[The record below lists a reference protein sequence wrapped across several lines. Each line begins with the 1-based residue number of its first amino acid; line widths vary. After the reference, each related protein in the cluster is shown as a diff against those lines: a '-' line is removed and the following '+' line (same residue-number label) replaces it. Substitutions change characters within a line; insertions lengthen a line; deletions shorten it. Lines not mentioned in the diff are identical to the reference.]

1 MLYQLPNGRV
11 IHISIEEYLN
21 LSDQDIQDLSAL
33 NLGDY
38 VASPWSDSAIK
49 KEHKNKDQ
57 RDINKDIDYTEES
70 DEIIIEST
78 TFTILTIDEI
88 ESSITTEDTSSEE
101 LEDT

>member
-1 MLYQLPNGRV
+1 MLYQLPNGKV

-38 VASPWSDSAIK
+38 ATSPWTDSAIK
-49 KEHKNKDQ
+49 KPHKYKDP

-78 TFTILTIDEI
+78 TLTILTIDEI
-88 ESSITTEDTSSEE
+88 ESSHTDEDTNSEE